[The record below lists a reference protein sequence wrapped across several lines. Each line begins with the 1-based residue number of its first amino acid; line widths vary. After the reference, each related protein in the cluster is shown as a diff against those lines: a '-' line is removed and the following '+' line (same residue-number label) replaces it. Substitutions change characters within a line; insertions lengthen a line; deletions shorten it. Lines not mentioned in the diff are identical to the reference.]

1 MGKRIQ
7 YIAYQLKRETI
18 EDVTISRIEA
28 PESLDAFDLN
38 IIDLNDRLIW
48 CCSKPA
54 GDTVNCIQDIYN
66 INRMIEH
73 SKHTNYLILLPA
85 GLTYHYHSSGD
96 YYKYACPLK
105 NRLMVLYTMVNEVL
119 LPDSVNIPEV
129 IYENTKTE
137 IENTEISASYYFDVM
152 EGIITKSIRS
162 DKVTTYRIADRYTVS
177 SLLFNTVAQAVDFA
191 EKYLLSKGKEPI
203 PEWVKG
209 IHFGTDCQQQEII
222 KENKRRI
229 DSCNLQIAVAQ
240 EKLKQ
245 NDRFKSI
252 LYSSGAE
259 LVNVVFDILQRI
271 LSCDLSEFIDEKRE
285 DFRIKK
291 NEVTFIGEIKG
302 ISTNVKSEN
311 ISQVDRHCQAY
322 SDYLQERG
330 QIERLKQLLI
340 INPLRHQSLEQRE
353 PIHETQL
360 KIALRNDCL
369 IIKAEVLLRIFEA
382 FQSGTINTQQIENC
396 FANNSGELTLNM
408 ILHS

>member
-1 MGKRIQ
+1 M
-7 YIAYQLKRETI
+7 
-18 EDVTISRIEA
+18 
-28 PESLDAFDLN
+28 
-38 IIDLNDRLIW
+38 
-48 CCSKPA
+48 
-54 GDTVNCIQDIYN
+54 
-66 INRMIEH
+66 
-73 SKHTNYLILLPA
+73 
-85 GLTYHYHSSGD
+85 
-96 YYKYACPLK
+96 
-105 NRLMVLYTMVNEVL
+105 
-119 LPDSVNIPEV
+119 
-129 IYENTKTE
+129 
-137 IENTEISASYYFDVM
+137 
-152 EGIITKSIRS
+152 
-162 DKVTTYRIADRYTVS
+162 
-177 SLLFNTVAQAVDFA
+177 
-191 EKYLLSKGKEPI
+191 
-203 PEWVKG
+203 
-209 IHFGTDCQQQEII
+209 
-222 KENKRRI
+222 
-229 DSCNLQIAVAQ
+229 QIAVAQ

-360 KIALRNDCL
+360 KLALRNDCL